1 MFLLLIA
8 TCGCAAARLP
18 QAAVPDPAA
27 TYQAQYGSLDV
38 HGDFPV
44 SGARPSLFAE
54 LAARREELYRELA
67 LTGSNE
73 PVEIYLFA
81 NAEAMNVY
89 RQRCCRGLSTRRAF
103 FVQTA
108 AQLAVYAQW
117 SDRLDDDLRHE
128 TTHAFLHAVI
138 PDIPLWLDEGL
149 AVYYETPCGSR
160 GLNPLHLRWLS
171 AAMAG
176 GGWHPDLTRLEQFSP
191 ATDMRQADYA
201 EAWAWIH
208 FLLQS
213 RPELA
218 DLLRGYLADVRHGGR
233 VEPLAS
239 RLHRTLDNPEAMLLE
254 HLRGLMSALPACS
267 AEFATRRHPGAAKD
281 PGRVAIQRR
290 FSAGASSDRGLG
302 LPGFLPAPELATAG
316 VGRRVRL

>member
-1 MFLLLIA
+1 MSNSENIRASSFGFLSSFEFRHSSFFSSAVRRPPSALLLLLIA
-8 TCGCAAARLP
+8 ACGCAAARLP
-18 QAAVPDPAA
+18 QAAIPDPAA

-38 HGDFPV
+38 HSDFPV
-44 SGARPSLFAE
+44 SGQANLFAE

-67 LTGSNE
+67 LAGSNE

-89 RQRCCRGLSTRRAF
+89 RQRWCRGLSTRRAF

-108 AQLAVYAQW
+108 AQLAVYAQG
-117 SDRLDDDLRHE
+117 SDRLGDDLRHE
-128 TTHAFLHAVI
+128 TAHAFLHAVI
-138 PDIPLWLDEGL
+138 PNIPLWLDEGL
-149 AVYYETPCGSR
+149 AVYYETPRGSR

-171 AAMAG
+171 GAMAG
-176 GGWHPDLTRLEQFSP
+176 GVWHPDLARLEQFSP

-213 RPELA
+213 RPERA
-218 DLLRGYLADVRHGGR
+218 DLLRSYLADVRHGGR

-239 RLHRTLDNPEAMLLE
+239 RLRRTLDNPEAMLLE
-254 HLRGLMSALPACS
+254 HLRALLS
-267 AEFATRRHPGAAKD
+267 
-281 PGRVAIQRR
+281 GR
-290 FSAGASSDRGLG
+290 LG
-302 LPGFLPAPELATAG
+302 M
-316 VGRRVRL
+316 